1 MIINCHKCALSKTRV
16 NVVVGRGIF
25 TASILVMGE
34 APGKSEDVLGQA
46 FIGDSGK
53 LLDEML
59 KRVNINPLDCF
70 FTNTIMCRPCDTRDG
85 ENREPLSDEI
95 FLCMGNV
102 QETIEKLKYIKG
114 IIFAGS
120 IAKRYFA
127 NRLKGLPQCH
137 IVHPSFLLRTGGK
150 ASPHYLDAINSLKEF
165 KNGY

>member
-1 MIINCHKCALSKTRV
+1 MLINCTKCPLAFTRTKI
-16 NVVVGRGIF
+16 VVGRGSL
-25 TASILVMGE
+25 TATTLIIGE

-53 LLDEML
+53 LFDEML
-59 KRVNINPLDCF
+59 SRVGIDNCF
-70 FTNTIMCRPCDTRDG
+70 FTNTILCRPCDSRDG
-85 ENREPLSDEI
+85 ENREPLPAEI
-95 FLCMGNV
+95 FLCLENV
-102 QETIEKLKYIKG
+102 QKIINSLHHIKG

-127 NRLKGLPQCH
+127 TRLKGLPQCH